1 MHKNG
6 KVSHIKYEG
15 IDYMHKVEITGVD
28 TSKLKTLTSEEMR
41 ELLLRIKDGDMSARD
56 KMIQGNLK
64 LVLSVLKRFNDKKET
79 LDDLFQVG
87 CIGLMKA
94 IDNFDLSHNV
104 KFSTYACPMIIGEI
118 RRHLRDNGSIRVS
131 RNYKDIA
138 YKAINFKDRYISEHH
153 KEPTIKEISEAIEAD
168 SVDIILA
175 LEAIQ
180 DTISMSTPIYDNGG
194 DVIEL
199 EDQISDSNDLFDDF
213 LKTNMIKEAFKRLT
227 SREKT
232 IIYDRYYLDKT
243 QMEIA
248 RELDISQAQ
257 VSRLE
262 KNALKEMYDYM
273 K

>member
-1 MHKNG
+1 
-6 KVSHIKYEG
+6 
-15 IDYMHKVEITGVD
+15 MHKVEITGVD
-28 TSKLKTLTSEEMR
+28 TSKLKTLSNDEMNS
-41 ELLLRIKDGDMSARD
+41 LLLRIKNNDMEARD

-79 LDDLFQVG
+79 IDDLFQVG

-118 RRHLRDNGSIRVS
+118 RRHLRDNSSIRVS
-131 RNYKDIA
+131 RSFKDIA
-138 YKAINFKDRYISEHH
+138 YKSLGFKEEFISKNHR
-153 KEPTIKEISEAIEAD
+153 EPSIQEISEATGFD
-168 SVDIILA
+168 SVDIVLA
-175 LEAIQ
+175 LESIL

-199 EDQISDSNDLFDDF
+199 QDQISDNHNLFDVF
-213 LKTNMIKEAFKRLT
+213 LKNTMIKEAFDKLTKRE
-227 SREKT
+227 RT

-248 RELDISQAQ
+248 LELDISQAQ

-262 KNALKEMYDYM
+262 KNALKVMQDSM
-273 K
+273 KS

>member
-1 MHKNG
+1 
-6 KVSHIKYEG
+6 
-15 IDYMHKVEITGVD
+15 MHKVEITGVD
-28 TSKLKTLTSEEMR
+28 TSKLKTLSNAEQQ
-41 ELLLRIKDGDMSARD
+41 ELLQKIKDGDMKARE

-64 LVLSVLKRFNDKKET
+64 LVLSVLKRFNDRREN

-104 KFSTYACPMIIGEI
+104 RFSTYACPMIIGEV

-131 RNYKDIA
+131 RSYKDIA
-138 YKAINFKDRYISEHH
+138 YKAIAFKDRYTQEHH
-153 KEPTIKEISEAIEAD
+153 KEPSINEIAEAINAD
-168 SVDIILA
+168 SVDIVLA

-199 EDQISDSNDLFDDF
+199 EDQLGGNDYI
-213 LKTNMIKEAFKRLT
+213 TENWMRSNMIKEAFAKLSKR
-227 SREKT
+227 EQA

-248 RELDISQAQ
+248 EELDISQAQ

-262 KNALKEMYDYM
+262 KTALKTMYDYM

>member
-1 MHKNG
+1 MQA
-6 KVSHIKYEG
+6 
-15 IDYMHKVEITGVD
+15 
-28 TSKLKTLTSEEMR
+28 R
-41 ELLLRIKDGDMSARD
+41 E
-56 KMIQGNLK
+56 KMIAGNLK
-64 LVLSVLKRFNDKKET
+64 LVLSVLKRFNDRKESM
-79 LDDLFQVG
+79 DDLFQVG

-104 KFSTYACPMIIGEI
+104 RFSTYACPMIIGEV

-131 RNYKDIA
+131 RSYKDIA
-138 YKAINFKDRYISEHH
+138 YKAIGYKDKFLLEHH
-153 KEPTIKEISEAIEAD
+153 REPSINEIAEYLNVD
-168 SVDIILA
+168 SVDVILA

-199 EDQISDSNDLFDDF
+199 EDQLGGSDYITENWMRN
-213 LKTNMIKEAFKRLT
+213 NMIKEAFSKLSKR
-227 SREKT
+227 EQA

-248 RELDISQAQ
+248 EELSISQAQ

-262 KNALKEMYDYM
+262 KNALKIMYDYM
-273 K
+273 R